1 MNTRLLPILLT
12 ITGLLTGISCD
23 EGDSIPDFS
32 GQWKYDKAS
41 PPEEVDSCY
50 VGSWMWIYE
59 NREITVY
66 DACEDTYSD
75 GEWESRAMNFTVWFD
90 DYDFDDFQG
99 KILSLGDSVMV
110 METAMFGTLT
120 RVRFIR
126 PGEPLDTASGKPS
139 DAAYNLQG
147 NQSGSAKFRDP

>member
-12 ITGLLTGISCD
+12 ITGLLAVSSCD
-23 EGDSIPDFS
+23 EGDSIPAFI
-32 GQWKYDKAS
+32 GQWEYDQAS

-66 DACEDTYSD
+66 NACEGTYSD
-75 GEWESRAMNFTVWFD
+75 GQWKSRAMSFTVWFE

-99 KILSLGDSVMV
+99 KILSLADSVMV
-110 METAMFGTLT
+110 VETSMFGTLT
-120 RVRFIR
+120 RVRFVR
-126 PGEPLDTASGKPS
+126 PGQTIENTYTPRIDRSGQAKP
-139 DAAYNLQG
+139 G
-147 NQSGSAKFRDP
+147 DP